1 MEPRVRQVSCLN
13 ELMMR
18 TLLVLIALT
27 IAGCGEGG
35 PKLVKAGGAVRYNSA
50 PLAEAD
56 VVFVPDAG
64 GLPSIGRTD
73 QEGRYTL
80 QTNGR
85 PGAPIGVHKVSVTAV
100 RQKRAVPPGEAVGMT
115 SEQIYA
121 NHETLIPVKYNNLI
135 TSGLSATVSDDAA
148 KNEFAFDLK

>member
-1 MEPRVRQVSCLN
+1 
-13 ELMMR
+13 MMR
-18 TLLVLIALT
+18 EPMMRMLFVLTALMV
-27 IAGCGEGG
+27 AGCGDGG
-35 PKLVKAGGAVRYNSA
+35 PKLVKAGGAVKYNGA

-64 GLPSIGRTD
+64 GQPSIGRTNKD
-73 QEGRYTL
+73 GRFTL
-80 QTNGR
+80 QTTGK
-85 PGAPIGVHKVSVTAV
+85 PGAPLGDHKISVTAV

-135 TSGLSATVSDDAA
+135 TSGLSVTVVDDPA
-148 KNEFAFDLK
+148 KNEFTFELK

>member
-1 MEPRVRQVSCLN
+1 
-13 ELMMR
+13 MMR
-18 TLLVLIALT
+18 ALLVLFVFW
-27 IAGCGEGG
+27 IAGCGDGG
-35 PKLVKAGGAVRYNSA
+35 PKLMKAGGVVTYNGA

-64 GLPSIGRTD
+64 GQPSIGRTD
-73 QEGRYTL
+73 KEGRFTL
-80 QTNGR
+80 QTTGK
-85 PGAPIGVHKVSVTAV
+85 PGAPLGDHKVSVTAV

-135 TSGLSATVSDDAA
+135 SSGLSATVTDDPA
-148 KNEFAFDLK
+148 KNEFSFELK